1 MATSFPGYLLG
12 PSPPSEGRAAEGMC
26 GTALGP
32 GEALPRTLLAPQAG
46 RASVSGVREDAGPMS
61 RMAPSPWSHAALPL
75 SSRGLRESRA
85 VAGALPPR
93 RGPSPWDEGQPQA
106 PGPLR
111 RVCRDTSP
119 GAGARP
125 RPGRGLPAP
134 EHLAWQRR
142 GWGEGADRAV
152 RWEPRPTA
160 PPVFALS
167 RLFRGLA
174 SCRGLSR
181 SGYAWNP
188 GTSRQAVLKM
198 RVAPRKYLQ
207 SWPTSSL
214 LLRRQ
219 RDAQP
224 RASGQGP
231 GSAPRTAAGGAG
243 PPCP

>member
-26 GTALGP
+26 GTALGL

-46 RASVSGVREDAGPMS
+46 RASVPHGPV
-61 RMAPSPWSHAALPL
+61 PL
-75 SSRGLRESRA
+75 
-85 VAGALPPR
+85 VP
-93 RGPSPWDEGQPQA
+93 RGPSTLVPRAPGESGCGRSPSAPLRATPWDEGQPQA

-160 PPVFALS
+160 PPVFALP

-214 LLRRQ
+214 LLGRQ

-231 GSAPRTAAGGAG
+231 GSAPLTAAGGAG